1 LHAKATGMKSLR
13 KIYTALLM
21 LFFALPVFAQET
33 DLEKDTIQIKEVL
46 VTKNS
51 KKLKI
56 KTLTLDGPC
65 YYPENM
71 QDAEEIIT
79 LTDKLPEGTLES
91 ISFYFNELP
100 RRGQAEKSR
109 DNEFELVLYTAD
121 ADGNPGERIVHEPLT
136 VKVTRNFSGRLTI
149 DVSILALESP
159 KRMFAGLKRLTQPED
174 KDEFFID
181 CLCNGLDK
189 YITMVRKNAA
199 SPWERR
205 WQCAALKT
213 EVSVAV
219 HK

>member
-1 LHAKATGMKSLR
+1 MIPAINL
-13 KIYTALLM
+13 KISAILLI
-21 LFFALPVFAQET
+21 LFFLHPVFSQET

-56 KTLTLDGPC
+56 KTLMLDGSC

-71 QDAEEIIT
+71 HNAEEIIT
-79 LTDKLPEGTLES
+79 LADKLPEGTLES

-100 RRGQAEKSR
+100 RRGQEEKSR

-121 ADGNPGERIVHEPLT
+121 ADGIPSDRIVHEPLT
-136 VKVTRNFSGRLTI
+136 VMVSRKFTGRLTI
-149 DVSILALESP
+149 DVSILAIESS
-159 KRMFAGLKRLTQPED
+159 KRMFVGLKRLTQPKD

-213 EVSVAV
+213 EVGVAV